1 MQQVF
6 RVLIMT
12 ALLER
17 ILNPTGSLRRE
28 LSEEQLKKVKM
39 KREIRR
45 VEDLSED
52 EFANYEANPEEWL
65 DVTERT
71 IRLT

>member
-17 ILNPTGSLRRE
+17 ILDPTGSLRRE

>member
-1 MQQVF
+1 
-6 RVLIMT
+6 MT

-17 ILNPTGSLRRE
+17 ILDPTGSLRRE